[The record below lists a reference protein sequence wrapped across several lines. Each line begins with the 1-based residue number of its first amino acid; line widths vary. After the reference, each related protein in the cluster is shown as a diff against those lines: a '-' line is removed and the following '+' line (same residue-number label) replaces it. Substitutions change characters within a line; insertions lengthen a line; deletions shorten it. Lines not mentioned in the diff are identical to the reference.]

1 MNKILAICTSPD
13 KGGLEL
19 YFVKLV
25 NYYHNKKLPI
35 ISVCQADSLI
45 SKIIKS
51 PIFFVKKLG
60 ILNIFIN
67 AYTISK
73 KIRDKNINI
82 IHVSWTKDLLL
93 AVLIKL
99 FSKEN
104 ISIIYYR
111 QMKITRNKKDIYH
124 KFIYK
129 NISRVLVITK
139 QLQSDCQ
146 RYLPIAPNKIIHLK
160 YGIQIPNKVINA
172 KEGRKEIYKR
182 FNLNDQLFTIG
193 VFSRI
198 EEQKGQHLVVEALN
212 SINNKDI
219 QLLIIGHCMDNKYL
233 DKLNNMIDEFKL
245 QKQISITSFIESPME
260 LMPLLDLVILPTY
273 EETFGLV
280 VAESMLMGTPV
291 IGSNAGGVPEII
303 EDKINGLLFE
313 PKNYKSLKEEIVRIS
328 NSLELRKKLSDNAKI
343 FAKEN
348 YDYQTHF
355 SNLDNILNDL

>member
-25 NYYHNKKLPI
+25 NYYHDKKLPI
-35 ISVCQADSLI
+35 ISVCQNDSLI
-45 SKIIKS
+45 SKIIRS
-51 PIFFVKKLG
+51 PMFFVSKLG

-67 AYTISK
+67 AYSISK
-73 KIRDKNINI
+73 KIRGKNINI

-99 FSKEN
+99 LSKEN

-124 KFIYK
+124 RFIYK
-129 NISRVLVITK
+129 HISRVLVITK

-146 RYLPIAPNKIIHLK
+146 RYLPIPPQKILHLK
-160 YGIQIPNKVINA
+160 YGIQIPNKIINT
-172 KEGRKEIYKR
+172 KDRKKIFDR
-182 FNLNDQLFTIG
+182 FDLNEKLFTIG

-212 SINNKDI
+212 SINNEDI

-245 QKQISITSFIESPME
+245 KKQISITSFIESPME

-313 PKNYKSLKEEIVRIS
+313 PKNYNSLKEEIIRTFD
-328 NSLELRKKLSDNAKI
+328 SLELRKKLSDNAKI